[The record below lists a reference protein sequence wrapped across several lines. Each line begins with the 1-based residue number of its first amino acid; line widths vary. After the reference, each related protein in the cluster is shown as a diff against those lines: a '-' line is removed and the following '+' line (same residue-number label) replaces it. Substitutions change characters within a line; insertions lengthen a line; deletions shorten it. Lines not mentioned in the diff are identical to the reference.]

1 MEDPARK
8 KMKLESVRV
17 GFIGAGDISTLH
29 AAALKKMDGVVFLF
43 GDVGSFMQFISIE
56 NV

>member
-1 MEDPARK
+1 
-8 KMKLESVRV
+8 MKLESVRV

-29 AAALKKMDGVVFLF
+29 ATALKKMDGVVFLF
-43 GDVGSFMQFISIE
+43 GDVGSFMQFTSIE